1 MNIVFTFR
9 PPRNI
14 QADLQ
19 KKFPNETFSFYKEI
33 TEARPLKEAEIIVTF
48 GSDLTKEHI
57 DESESLKWIMVA
69 SAGIEEMPLQAIK
82 ERDILVTNARG
93 IHKIPMA
100 EFTIG
105 FMLNHVK
112 RFAELH
118 KLEQTETWNKQLPL
132 EELYGKEI
140 TVLGT
145 GAIGQE
151 IARLA
156 KAFHMTTT
164 GVNKN
169 GHAAEGFDRV
179 FSIDTLASAVRG
191 ADFVVSVLPSTL
203 ETVNV
208 LQAEHFEAMKNTA
221 AFINVGR
228 GDLVS
233 ELVLLSAINDEEI
246 AHAYLDVFPEEPL
259 SEGHPF
265 WRHPGITVT
274 PHISSVTERYIP
286 RAIEI
291 FEHNLHCFIDGGEY
305 ANVIDVT
312 KGY

>member
-1 MNIVFTFR
+1 MNILFTFR
-9 PPRNI
+9 PPRVI

-19 KKFPNETFSFYKEI
+19 KKFPNETFSFYKHI
-33 TEARPLKEAEIIVTF
+33 DEARPLHEAEIIVTF
-48 GSDLTKEHI
+48 GRDLTKELI
-57 DESESLKWIMVA
+57 DECESLKWIMVV

-82 ERDILVTNARG
+82 ERDILLTNAKG
-93 IHKIPMA
+93 IHKTPMA

-105 FMLNHVK
+105 FMLDHVK
-112 RFAELH
+112 RFAELRR
-118 KLEQTETWNKQLPL
+118 LEQTETWNKQLPL
-132 EELYGKEI
+132 GELYGKEV
-140 TVLGT
+140 TLLGT

-156 KAFHMTTT
+156 KAFHMTTV
-164 GVNKN
+164 GVNKS
-169 GHAAEGFDRV
+169 GHPAAGFDRV
-179 FSIDTLASAVRG
+179 FSIEELTAAVHK
-191 ADFVVSVLPSTL
+191 ADFVVSVLPSTPD
-203 ETVNV
+203 TVGA
-208 LQAEHFEAMKNTA
+208 LQSEHFQAMKNSA
-221 AFINVGR
+221 VFINIGR

-233 ELVLLSAINDEEI
+233 ETVLLSAINDEEI
-246 AHAYLDVFPEEPL
+246 AHAYLDVFVEEPL

-274 PHISSVTERYIP
+274 PHISSVTERYVP

-305 ANVIDVT
+305 ANIIDVS

>member
-9 PPRNI
+9 PPRMI

-19 KKFPNETFSFYKEI
+19 TKFPNETFSFYKHI
-33 TEARPLKEAEIIVTF
+33 DEARPLHEAEILVTF

-57 DESESLKWIMVA
+57 DECKSLKWIMVA

-93 IHKIPMA
+93 IHKTPMA

-112 RFAELH
+112 RFAELR

-132 EELYGKEI
+132 GELYGKEV

-156 KAFHMTTT
+156 KAFGMTTT
-164 GVNKN
+164 GVNKS

-179 FSIDTLASAVRG
+179 FSIDKLISAVRE
-191 ADFVVSVLPSTL
+191 ADFIVSVLPSTPD
-203 ETVNV
+203 TVNA
-208 LQAEHFEAMKNTA
+208 LGTEHFEAMKNTA
-221 AFINVGR
+221 AFINIGR

-233 ELVLLSAINDEEI
+233 ETVLLSAINDEEI
-246 AHAYLDVFPEEPL
+246 AHAYLDVFVKEPL
-259 SEGHPF
+259 PEGHPF

-274 PHISSVTERYIP
+274 PHISSVTERYVP

-291 FEHNLHCFIDGGEY
+291 FEHNLYCFMDGGEY